1 MNVFDGGFVVGGGAP
16 EGGEFAVRECAVG
29 VVSSVPF
36 CELGDGRWEITY
48 STEVKLPSGGRV
60 TSTPMKGPI
69 EAEAKRLCP
78 NGYVPFEIA
87 PVSLGAGPNG
97 QGLFTR
103 TSAIVECNPS
113 DPAS

>member
-1 MNVFDGGFVVGGGAP
+1 MTLLIRTISMLLILFLVACSNTSL
-16 EGGEFAVRECAVG
+16 
-29 VVSSVPF
+29 VSPKGMMTE
-36 CELGDGRWEITY
+36 ELGDGRWEITY

-69 EAEAKRLCP
+69 EAEAKRLCS